1 MNNVSKR
8 NVFLSLAELVAQ
20 VPNGSLLYQY
30 VPKVSGEI
38 LIISDNLAKWQLDEE
53 QPDCNLFQ
61 FKDLI
66 EDHVKNI
73 RTIVARTNHFN
84 FMAMENTFG
93 GSWTCFMAIENTF
106 GGGWTCVERHTFKEE
121 ITEERLVSVA
131 SLIEEIIPT
140 SGFSTFRT
148 TLPTYADLEM
158 YKGTVSP
165 DVLADMHLSRFHI
178 TKEDTVSKS
187 IGEHCLVKKLLF
199 QKMYRPTAHEPIEQY
214 FKYITQQDG
223 ILTVLALHKA
233 HKEAQ
238 VLESYVAN
246 HRDNEC
252 IYLRG
257 DLDAMDNNG
266 TTVEQSVLT
275 ELYNGTLSPLFK
287 SGKALVVT
295 LHLTA
300 KVMDS
305 TYKMKIARML
315 ESVRKVSLVHGMLK
329 FVVILDFDIRS
340 QPTMSLFD
348 YYRDFVMV
356 ADNFVF
362 SYDYSKGEG
371 DPNVKLI
378 AAKSRLPRFIPH
390 ILNMSDGLGTQL
402 EFVVNV
408 HEF

>member
-30 VPKVSGEI
+30 VPKVNGEI

-131 SLIEEIIPT
+131 SLVEEIIPT

-158 YKGTVSP
+158 HKGTVSP
-165 DVLADMHLSRFHI
+165 DVLADMHLSRFPI
-178 TKEDTVSKS
+178 TKEDTISKS
-187 IGEHCLVKKLLF
+187 IGEHCLVKKLPF
-199 QKMYRPTAHEPIEQY
+199 QKMYRPVAHKPIEQY

-315 ESVRKVSLVHGMLK
+315 ESVRKIGLVHGMLK

>member
-93 GSWTCFMAIENTF
+93 G
-106 GGGWTCVERHTFKEE
+106 GWTCVERHTFKEE

-148 TLPTYADLEM
+148 TLPTYVDLEM
-158 YKGTVSP
+158 HKGTVSP
-165 DVLADMHLSRFHI
+165 DVLADIHLSRFPI
-178 TKEDTVSKS
+178 TKEDTISKS
-187 IGEHCLVKKLLF
+187 IGEHCLAKKLPF
-199 QKMYRPTAHEPIEQY
+199 QKMYRPVAHKPIDQY

-257 DLDAMDNNG
+257 DLDAMHNNG

-378 AAKSRLPRFIPH
+378 AAKSRLPRFTPH
-390 ILNMSDGLGTQL
+390 ILNMSDDLGTQL

>member
-38 LIISDNLAKWQLDEE
+38 LIISDNLAKWQLAEE
-53 QPDCNLFQ
+53 QPVCNLLQ

-73 RTIVARTNHFN
+73 RTIVARTDHFN
-84 FMAMENTFG
+84 FMAM
-93 GSWTCFMAIENTF
+93 ENTF

-140 SGFSTFRT
+140 SGFS
-148 TLPTYADLEM
+148 
-158 YKGTVSP
+158 
-165 DVLADMHLSRFHI
+165 I
-178 TKEDTVSKS
+178 TKEDTISKS
-187 IGEHCLVKKLLF
+187 IGEHYLVKKLPF
-199 QKMYRPTAHEPIEQY
+199 QKMYRPAAHEPIEQY

-340 QPTMSLFD
+340 QPTMSSFD

-362 SYDYSKGEG
+362 SYDYSEGEG

-378 AAKSRLPRFIPH
+378 AAKSRLPRFMPH
-390 ILNMSDGLGTQL
+390 NLNMSDDLGTQL

-408 HEF
+408 HDF

>member
-1 MNNVSKR
+1 MNHVSKR
-8 NVFLSLAELVAQ
+8 NVFLSLAELVVQ
-20 VPNGSLLYQY
+20 VPNGSLLYHY

-38 LIISDNLAKWQLDEE
+38 LIISDNLVKWQLDEE
-53 QPDCNLFQ
+53 QPDCNLLQ

-73 RTIVARTNHFN
+73 RTIVARTDHFN

-148 TLPTYADLEM
+148 TLPTYGDLEM
-158 YKGTVSP
+158 HKGTVSP
-165 DVLADMHLSRFHI
+165 DILADMHLSRFPI
-178 TKEDTVSKS
+178 TKEDTISKS
-187 IGEHCLVKKLLF
+187 IGEHCLVKKLPF
-199 QKMYRPTAHEPIEQY
+199 QKMYRPVAHKPIEQY

-233 HKEAQ
+233 HKEVQ

-340 QPTMSLFD
+340 QPTMSSFD

-362 SYDYSKGEG
+362 SYDYSEGEG

-378 AAKSRLPRFIPH
+378 AAKSRLPRFTPH
-390 ILNMSDGLGTQL
+390 SLNMSDDLGTQL